1 MTCTA
6 LSDPSVPSLG
16 SGRNG
21 GGYNASLLPARYVVK
36 PMLPLGSK
44 RSIDSSSN
52 CFDST
57 LLIKDTDLSDEREYT
72 LFIENDKGRESG
84 IVKLRVVTP
93 LSATLLIAIAL
104 SVIIF
109 VTLITIIALMLIRR
123 KRKGEVMNDH
133 ENDAKEDAQGI

>member
-1 MTCTA
+1 
-6 LSDPSVPSLG
+6 
-16 SGRNG
+16 
-21 GGYNASLLPARYVVK
+21 
-36 PMLPLGSK
+36 MLPLGSK
-44 RSIDSSSN
+44 RSIESPSN

-72 LFIENDKGRESG
+72 LIIENEKGRESG
-84 IVKLRVVTP
+84 IVQLRVTTP

-109 VTLITIIALMLIRR
+109 ITLITIIALMLIRR

-133 ENDAKEDAQGI
+133 EAKEDAQGI